1 MHKKIKAQFS
11 MRKGLGMLLI
21 GGVELEMDLERLV
34 GCYAV
39 DLWWLINFTTLAYSP
54 ITCKNIELDDS

>member
-1 MHKKIKAQFS
+1 